1 VSIGAPIGSAI
12 GSAMGTATGV
22 AAGGQGGAPDP
33 GNTILQEDALGSLLQ
48 EDARYILQE
57 G

>member
-1 VSIGAPIGSAI
+1 MTTGSAI